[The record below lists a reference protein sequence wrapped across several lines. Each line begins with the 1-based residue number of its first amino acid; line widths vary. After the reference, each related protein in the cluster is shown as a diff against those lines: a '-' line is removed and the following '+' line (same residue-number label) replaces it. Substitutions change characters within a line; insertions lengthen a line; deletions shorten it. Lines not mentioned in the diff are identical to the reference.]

1 MIKCVPP
8 YYVLPSKSKAMINFS
23 MLIGNFSSIK
33 SIKLALAFCG
43 LSLVMKTSP
52 SNAGVQI

>member
-8 YYVLPSKSKAMINFS
+8 YYVLLSKSKAIINFS
-23 MLIGNFSSIK
+23 MLIGNFPSIK
-33 SIKLALAFCG
+33 NIKLVLAFCG
-43 LSLVMKTSP
+43 LSPVMKTSP